1 MLKLTGADKFEKKT
15 VTSAFEIWTWD
26 CSSNKG
32 GKLSA
37 LQLKLG
43 DKEPFLEGVDI
54 EKTKFSDDG
63 QKFRAALV
71 TFLRYFSPKNYARL

>member
-43 DKEPFLEGVDI
+43 DKEPCNLFLI
-54 EKTKFSDDG
+54 
-63 QKFRAALV
+63 
-71 TFLRYFSPKNYARL
+71 